1 MRVCQGEGEG
11 GLTLC
16 MGAMGRFPLPPPYII
31 CCLFCLY
38 SLLHSQPHELHRYAG
53 FQKCCLSQPPQ
64 ENRYAGSQDV
74 ACFLYISPSKS
85 YRPSRIR
92 RFHIDYI
99 LPIFPLQSLPLSN
112 GYSGSGSHFVANL
125 FTDSFCFQQSLKV
138 WRIIFLEIAI
148 SSIFLGPS
156 PRTSLSQTSMSIF

>member
-1 MRVCQGEGEG
+1 VSGGGGG
-11 GLTLC
+11 GLNI
-16 MGAMGRFPLPPPYII
+16 MYGGNGPVPSPPPYII

-38 SLLHSQPHELHRYAG
+38 SPLRSQPHELYRYAG

-74 ACFLYISPSKS
+74 AFFLYISPSKS

-99 LPIFPLQSLPLSN
+99 LSIFPLQSLPLSN
-112 GYSGSGSHFVANL
+112 GYSGSYFVANL
-125 FTDSFCFQQSLKV
+125 FTISVCFQQQ
-138 WRIIFLEIAI
+138 I
-148 SSIFLGPS
+148 SSISKSGDN
-156 PRTSLSQTSMSIF
+156 IF